1 MMEKNNML
9 IIYATNKIGVG
20 IRKPTI
26 I

>member
-1 MMEKNNML
+1 MEKNNML